1 MSALSP
7 PDRPVD
13 ALAEQFVE
21 RAAALDPVEATGLGI
36 DGHER
41 ELTDYSPDGFAARRE
56 LVTSTLA
63 RLEAI
68 EPGDEREWIAHAAM
82 RERLAA
88 QVERYASGVVEA
100 RVSVIDSPMH
110 EMQMAF
116 DLMATDG
123 DEAVEAIA
131 DRLAAVPDTLAGWR
145 TTLLR
150 CADDGRVSARRQ
162 VLGAAEQA
170 ARWSGGSAGGSADI
184 FADLAGRLEAD
195 GPLRARLDQG
205 AADASAAYADLG
217 RFLSEELAPRAP
229 EQDAVGREAYAPAL
243 RYFLGATVDLDETY
257 AWAWDELAR
266 IETDMA
272 AVADRIVAGGS
283 VDDAVTALDDDPA
296 RWVDGGAAFRDWMQ
310 DRADRALADLAD
322 VHFDIPEPV
331 QRIECRL
338 APTHEGGIYYT
349 GPNED
354 FSRPGRMWWSVPEGI
369 DRFSTWRELTTVYHE
384 GVPGH
389 HLQVGQTAYRA
400 ELLNRWQRVMC
411 WVSGHG
417 EGWALYAER
426 LMAEL
431 GHLDDP
437 GDRLGMLD
445 SQAFRA
451 VRVIVDIGMHLQL
464 AIPPDNPFGFHP
476 GETWT
481 PDLGLEFMRAH
492 SRSDDPTLR
501 YERDRY
507 LGLPG
512 QAPSYKIG
520 ERFWL
525 DARADAER
533 RLGADFD
540 LRGFHRDALD
550 LGSLGLEPMAEALA
564 RKTG

>member
-1 MSALSP
+1 MSAVNP
-7 PDRPVD
+7 TDRPVD

-21 RAAALDPVEATGLGI
+21 RSAALNPVEATGLGI
-36 DGHER
+36 GGYEH
-41 ELTDYSPDGFAARRE
+41 ELTDYSPDGFAARHE

-82 RERLAA
+82 RERLVA
-88 QVERYASGVVEA
+88 QVLRYEAGVVESQ
-100 RVSVIDSPMH
+100 VSVLDSPMH
-110 EMQMAF
+110 EVQMAF

-123 DEAVEAIA
+123 DEAVEAIT
-131 DRLAAVPDTLAGWR
+131 DRLAAVPATLQGWR

-150 CADDGRVSARRQ
+150 CADGGQVAARRQ

-170 ARWSGGSAGGSADI
+170 ARWSGGGSGDI
-184 FADLAGRLEAD
+184 FADLAGRLVVEGA
-195 GPLRARLDQG
+195 LRARLDRA
-205 AADASAAYADLG
+205 AADARAGYADLA
-217 RFLSEELAPRAP
+217 RFLTDELAPRAP
-229 EQDAVGREAYAPAL
+229 EQDAVGRETYAPAL

-257 AWAWDELAR
+257 AWAWAELAR
-266 IETDMA
+266 LETEMA
-272 AVADRIVAGGS
+272 TAAEQVVSGGS
-283 VDDAVTALDDDPA
+283 VDDAVLALDDDPS
-296 RWVDGGAAFRDWMQ
+296 RWVAGGAPFRNWMQ
-310 DRADRALADLAD
+310 GRADQALADLAD

-331 QRIECRL
+331 RRIECRL
-338 APTHEGGIYYT
+338 APTHEGGVYYT
-349 GPNED
+349 GPSED
-354 FSRPGRMWWSVPEGI
+354 FSRPGRMWWSVPAGI

-389 HLQVGQTAYRA
+389 HLQVAQTAYRA

-451 VRVIVDIGMHLQL
+451 VRVIVDIGMHLRL

-492 SRSDDPTLR
+492 SRSDDATLLF
-501 YERDRY
+501 ERDRY

-520 ERFWL
+520 ERFWME
-525 DARADAER
+525 ARADAEAR
-533 RLGADFD
+533 MGADFD
-540 LRGFHRDALD
+540 LRDFHRDALD

-564 RKTG
+564 RKAG